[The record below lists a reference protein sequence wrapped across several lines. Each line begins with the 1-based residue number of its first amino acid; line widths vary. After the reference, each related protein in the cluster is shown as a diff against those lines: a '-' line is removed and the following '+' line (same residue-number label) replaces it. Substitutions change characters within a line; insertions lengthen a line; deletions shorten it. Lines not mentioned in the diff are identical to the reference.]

1 MMDESSSTARRTI
14 HGFVDWV
21 EAAKAM
27 AWTIGAVTMVLW
39 AGTTAVLDNRY
50 AKVSDI
56 KEFRCEYKS
65 SQISSLEMQVD
76 IIDAKLRRIESAN
89 PTAAA
94 ERLQLL
100 DEKQIVSRQIQ
111 QMKRTAAVENGCPIS
126 LREDNT
132 GGGI

>member
-27 AWTIGAVTMVLW
+27 AWTLGAAAMLLW
-39 AGTTAVLDNRY
+39 AGMTTVLDGRY

-56 KEFRCEYKS
+56 NEFRCEYKS

-76 IIDAKLRRIESAN
+76 IIEAKLRRLEG
-89 PTAAA
+89 TDDKTVA

-100 DEKQIVSRQIQ
+100 DEKQIVGRQIL
-111 QMKRTAAVENGCPIS
+111 QMKRTAAVENGCPI
-126 LREDNT
+126 EIH
-132 GGGI
+132 GGSGT